1 MSVTTVPH
9 PAPDPSA
16 APALAVESLSRSFG
30 GIVAVDGVGF
40 TVHRG
45 EVLGVIGPNGA
56 GKSTLFGLVAGSL
69 KPDRGTIRIEGVAVE
84 GEGAHGR
91 VGRGLARTFQI
102 PRPFMEM
109 GVLDNVVTAATG
121 QSGERVWASLL
132 APGRVRREEAQAREK
147 AFALLRFLALD
158 HLADRPARVLSGGQR
173 KLLELARALMTEPR
187 VLLLDEPAAG
197 VNPALLD
204 FIIERIAEI
213 NAQGIAVL
221 LIEHN
226 MDMVRRLCPSVLVMA
241 SGRPLAAGRPDEVMA
256 DPRVVEAYL
265 GGSVH

>member
-1 MSVTTVPH
+1 MPALPSA
-9 PAPDPSA
+9 PAPGSDIE
-16 APALAVESLSRSFG
+16 PALVVSDLARAFG

-40 TVHRG
+40 TLRRG
-45 EVLGVIGPNGA
+45 EILGVIGPNGA
-56 GKSTLFGLVAGSL
+56 GKSTLFGLVAGSVT
-69 KPDRGTIRIEGVAVE
+69 PDRGTIRIEGVAVE
-84 GEGAHGR
+84 REGAHAR

-102 PRPFMEM
+102 PRPFPEM
-109 GVLDNVVTAATG
+109 SVLDNVVTAATG

-132 APGRVRREEAQAREK
+132 TPGRVRREEAAARER
-147 AFALLRFLALD
+147 AFALIRFLALD
-158 HLADRPARVLSGGQR
+158 HLADKPARVLSGGQR
-173 KLLELARALMTEPR
+173 KLLELARALMAEPR

-213 NAQGIAVL
+213 NARGIAVL

-226 MDMVRRLCPSVLVMA
+226 MDMIRRLCPNVLVMA
-241 SGRPLAAGRPDEVMA
+241 SGRPLSAGTPEAVMS

>member
-1 MSVTTVPH
+1 MSASAPSPLPVP
-9 PAPDPSA
+9 PGV
-16 APALAVESLSRSFG
+16 PALAVEDVGRSFG
-30 GIVAVDGVGF
+30 GVVAVDGVGF
-40 TVHRG
+40 TLRAG
-45 EVLGVIGPNGA
+45 EILGVIGPNGA

-69 KPDRGTIRIEGVAVE
+69 APDRGTIRIEGVAVE
-84 GEGAHGR
+84 REGAHKR

-102 PRPFMEM
+102 PKPFPEM
-109 GVLDNVVTAATG
+109 SVLDNVVTAATG
-121 QSGERVWASLL
+121 QSGERVLASLL
-132 APGRVRREEAQAREK
+132 APGRVRREEEAAREK
-147 AFALLRFLALD
+147 AYALVRFLALD
-158 HLADRPARVLSGGQR
+158 HLADRPAKVLSGGQR
-173 KLLELARALMTEPR
+173 KLLELARALMAEPR

-213 NAQGIAVL
+213 NARGIAVL

-226 MDMVRRLCPSVLVMA
+226 MDMIRRLCPSVLVMA
-241 SGRPLAAGRPDEVMA
+241 SGRPLASGTPDAVMS

>member
-1 MSVTTVPH
+1 MTASQ
-9 PAPDPSA
+9 PAASPSIVSNA
-16 APALAVESLSRSFG
+16 ALAVEDLARAFG
-30 GIVAVDGVGF
+30 GIAAVDGVGF
-40 TVHRG
+40 TLEKG
-45 EVLGVIGPNGA
+45 EILGVIGPNGA
-56 GKSTLFGLVAGSL
+56 GKSTMFGLVAGSL
-69 KPDRGTIRIEGVAVE
+69 KPDRGTIRIEGVRVE
-84 GEGAHGR
+84 GEGSHRR

-102 PRPFMEM
+102 PRPFPEM
-109 GVLDNVVTAATG
+109 SVLDNVVTAATG
-121 QSGERVWASLL
+121 QSGERVLTSLL
-132 APGRVRREEAQAREK
+132 APGRVRREEAAARER
-147 AFALLRFLALD
+147 AFELVRFLALD

-173 KLLELARALMTEPR
+173 KLLELARALMAEPR

-213 NAQGIAVL
+213 NGRGIAVL

-226 MDMVRRLCPSVLVMA
+226 MDMIRRLCPNVLVMA
-241 SGRPLAAGRPDEVMA
+241 SGRPLASGTPEAVMA